1 MDETYKMWG
10 DWYHHGELNSRVES
24 DTKLSQCK
32 DEVFGFYQAA
42 QFLDE
47 EFASKA
53 YLSEIAKCDD
63 KKEDEFLAK
72 LADAETSLYPS
83 CRLLNLYL
91 DSHKKWLV

>member
-1 MDETYKMWG
+1 MRDN
-10 DWYHHGELNSRVES
+10 WYQHGELNSRVES

-91 DSHKKWLV
+91 DSDQKWLV